1 MSSDDIDNERDFMK
15 VSVKIFSVLREHVPD
30 YNPQKGVD
38 TVLTDGATVSD
49 LLNHLGIPISE
60 APVVTCNGCVLHHGD
75 TIQKDSIIEIFQS
88 VAGG

>member
-1 MSSDDIDNERDFMK
+1 MI
-15 VSVKIFSVLREHVPD
+15 VSVKLFSVLREYVPD
-30 YNPQKGVD
+30 YNPQKGVAAD
-38 TVLTDGATVSD
+38 LTDGSTVSD

-60 APVVTCNGCVLHHGD
+60 APVATCKGRVLHHGD